1 MQIKLGDPVNVKLL
15 LCKECGIHTNHHKTP
30 SGAWVCWCGAVHQS
44 EPTYH
49 PVPMD
54 PKVQS

>member
-30 SGAWVCWCGAVHQS
+30 SGAWVCWCGAVHVG
-44 EPTYH
+44 E
-49 PVPMD
+49 V
-54 PKVQS
+54 KVGAA